1 MLDPYDGCD
10 GTVRLVWATPE
21 AEILIKLIAPGYQ
34 AQIIKKMSK

>member
-21 AEILIKLIAPGYQ
+21 AEILISLLRQG
-34 AQIIKKMSK
+34 IKPK